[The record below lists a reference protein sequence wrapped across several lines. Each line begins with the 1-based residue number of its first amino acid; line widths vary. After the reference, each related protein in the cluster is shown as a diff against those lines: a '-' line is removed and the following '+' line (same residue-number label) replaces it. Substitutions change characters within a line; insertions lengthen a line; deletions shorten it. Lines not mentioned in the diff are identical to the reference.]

1 MVMVRKHIKR
11 VLDKT
16 SIDERLVSGA
26 RRVASKTTVDD
37 KLLSGVKKVK
47 QEIRKNIA
55 KSVLAAFGFMIAL
68 VWRDVV
74 KDGVGRLITYSDLNG
89 DGYIFTL
96 ITAVVTTLICV
107 IGIIYFS
114 RWSEHK

>member
-1 MVMVRKHIKR
+1 MKKKIKS

-16 SIDERLVSGA
+16 SVDDRLVSGA

-37 KLLSGVKKVK
+37 KLFSAAKRVK

-55 KSVLAAFGFMIAL
+55 KAVLAAFGFMIAL

-74 KDGVGRLITYSDLNG
+74 KEGVNKLIAMSALNG
-89 DGYIFTL
+89 DGYMFTL
-96 ITAVVTTLICV
+96 ITAIVTTGICV
-107 IGIIYFS
+107 VGIIYFS
-114 RWSEHK
+114 RWSEQK